1 MAKAMVFLV
10 ALVFVLPHHGS
21 AQDDPT
27 EGLSPGSTVRLLIQ
41 GETSPIEGRLVS
53 STPGVWALTLPDGE
67 VRGFAPADVAS
78 VEVGVTHRN
87 ILPGTLIG
95 GGLGLAAD
103 FLLGVGVDVVC
114 LGTSDVC
121 GALEGE
127 FRTRTWARFH
137 TPVLAAGVGALIGAL
152 VKTDGWVP
160 VVAPQG
166 PSEFA
171 LSWTLPVG
179 F

>member
-10 ALVFVLPHHGS
+10 TLVFVLPPDGS
-21 AQDDPT
+21 AQGDPT
-27 EGLSPGSTVRLLIQ
+27 EGLLGGSRVRLLMQ
-41 GETSPIEGRLVS
+41 GETSPMEGRLVS

-78 VEVGVTHRN
+78 VEVRVTHRN
-87 ILPGTLIG
+87 ILRGTLIG
-95 GGLGLAAD
+95 GGLGLAAG
-103 FLLGVGVDVVC
+103 FLLGAGVDAVC
-114 LGTSDVC
+114 LGASDAC

-127 FRTRTWARFH
+127 FRTRTWARFY